1 MGWLNSSIAKAIL
14 FQVAWFG
21 CILSAADGQLW
32 LASLVIWATAIFL
45 ARGLPMALIVLS
57 VAFNVFG
64 DGALCRLGLLL
75 SAEGA
80 VQTWPPF
87 WLMGLW
93 VAFAALVPSG
103 FSWLKGRLWL
113 AAILGAVFG
122 PISYASGVKLG
133 ALQFGSWTD
142 SILGVGVLWLVAF
155 PTLVWFGTKE
165 RPSLRDPTSGAS
177 QG

>member
-1 MGWLNSSIAKAIL
+1 MAWLNSSIAKAIL

-21 CILSAADGQLW
+21 CIFAAADGQLW
-32 LASLVIWATAIFL
+32 LASLVIWTTALFL
-45 ARGLPMALIVLS
+45 ARGLPMPLLVLGA
-57 VAFNVFG
+57 AFNGLG
-64 DGALCRLGLLL
+64 DGALCWLGLLL
-75 SAEGA
+75 SADGSLQA
-80 VQTWPPF
+80 WPPF

-133 ALQFGSWTD
+133 ALQFGPWTE
-142 SILGVGVLWLVAF
+142 SMIGVAILWLIAF
-155 PTLVWFGTKE
+155 PTLVWLGTKE
-165 RPSLRDPTSGAS
+165 LPSSTDPTSGAS